1 LFQAVAN
8 NQLSRPKV
16 STLATSKVK
25 HWFLGFR
32 FVYMAGFYR
41 ILFLRV
47 KWSSRAREVGFRV
60 CVDPVFSK
68 NSNHILV
75 GRWRSPVDE
84 AVDSTRRPCGDHHS
98 LAGGCEAGNVFRFQF
113 VEHRLPNFR
122 LDRVRAFN
130 INSRWSDNRVHSV
143 LRPIVSYL
151 VLGNYQSVLLLY
163 QAEGLDV
170 LLGTSVAPLEA
181 FHRMIPL
188 RSLHF
193 LCMHFAR
200 HGRYRL
206 GRLACGTVRLA
217 G

>member
-1 LFQAVAN
+1 
-8 NQLSRPKV
+8 
-16 STLATSKVK
+16 
-25 HWFLGFR
+25 
-32 FVYMAGFYR
+32 M
-41 ILFLRV
+41 
-47 KWSSRAREVGFRV
+47 
-60 CVDPVFSK
+60 
-68 NSNHILV
+68 
-75 GRWRSPVDE
+75 
-84 AVDSTRRPCGDHHS
+84 
-98 LAGGCEAGNVFRFQF
+98 
-113 VEHRLPNFR
+113 
-122 LDRVRAFN
+122 
-130 INSRWSDNRVHSV
+130 HSV

-193 LCMHFAR
+193 LCMQFAR